1 MEMSRLS
8 GLNVRIASLWSHLEF
23 RVLMVTALVVVTL
36 GSRSPG
42 KVFTEGFWEG
52 IFRMASDL
60 GFLCIGE
67 SLLLAAGEV
76 DLSIAS
82 VYAWAAYIVLT
93 LANGGSPF
101 PIALITALVFS
112 ASVGLVNG
120 IVRLKTSVHPVIVTL
135 ASAWGLRGVL
145 LTLFGEK
152 FSKYQGEKSIF
163 IDAVTGKVAFFPSVF
178 LWFIGLAILFTILL
192 NRTKFGNHVLAVG
205 GDVTVARNMGVPV
218 ERVKILSYIICSLM
232 AGFAGCAHVVG
243 AALVMPTLGT
253 DIGYGFGKEFEA
265 ICVSV
270 MAGTSI
276 FGGIASMIA
285 VLIASIAYSTFRSGL
300 ILMGLPGYWYIPVS
314 GLLLIIFVIIH
325 QIRR

>member
-1 MEMSRLS
+1 
-8 GLNVRIASLWSHLEF
+8 
-23 RVLMVTALVVVTL
+23 
-36 GSRSPG
+36 
-42 KVFTEGFWEG
+42 
-52 IFRMASDL
+52 
-60 GFLCIGE
+60 
-67 SLLLAAGEV
+67 
-76 DLSIAS
+76 
-82 VYAWAAYIVLT
+82 
-93 LANGGSPF
+93 
-101 PIALITALVFS
+101 
-112 ASVGLVNG
+112 
-120 IVRLKTSVHPVIVTL
+120 
-135 ASAWGLRGVL
+135 
-145 LTLFGEK
+145 
-152 FSKYQGEKSIF
+152 
-163 IDAVTGKVAFFPSVF
+163 
-178 LWFIGLAILFTILL
+178 
-192 NRTKFGNHVLAVG
+192 
-205 GDVTVARNMGVPV
+205 
-218 ERVKILSYIICSLM
+218 M